1 MRRKCCET
9 ARKMNNRQRFNLT
22 FSLLNPQHRK
32 AWRII
37 CEFPERKRT
46 DAVCEMI
53 CGYKNQQEMLDKIQE
68 TIQNEL
74 KSATIQTEKY
84 ETEQTEDV
92 GNDILSFLLSL

>member
-1 MRRKCCET
+1 
-9 ARKMNNRQRFNLT
+9 MNNRARFNLT

-74 KSATIQTEKY
+74 KNATIQTEK
-84 ETEQTEDV
+84 EGKQVEDIEADV
-92 GNDILSFLLSL
+92 LDFLLSL